1 MHYLYSV
8 YILHSNYQHQLCIPW
23 VARLCLT
30 VVSCWKCLYTLI
42 TPQAFTCA
50 RTRKESMSCR
60 STASAKGLFPPKL
73 PSGRK
78 RKQYLNM
85 IKIMM
90 LVAMMMMMMMIIV
103 IIIIIIII
111 VIIKIIKII
120 IIIIIIITVLDLLSF
135 QGKVQKK
142 NAGNTCTNEWTC

>member
-1 MHYLYSV
+1 MPSWQQSYFLSLFHAKSGADHQTNFTITSLKCALPIQCI

-50 RTRKESMSCR
+50 RTRKESISCR
-60 STASAKGLFPPKL
+60 STASAK
-73 PSGRK
+73 
-78 RKQYLNM
+78 
-85 IKIMM
+85 
-90 LVAMMMMMMMIIV
+90 
-103 IIIIIIII
+103 IIIIIII
-111 VIIKIIKII
+111 VIIKIIK

-142 NAGNTCTNEWTC
+142 NAGKTCTNEWTC